1 MRIFVSIAA
10 FAVLAACGADG
21 EPTRPTMNAGV
32 SVTPSGVTPSVSV
45 GTNVGPV
52 WLNVGL

>member
-1 MRIFVSIAA
+1 MKIFVCIAT